1 MCYIGVENEKKSL
14 FFQNVTLCNFKI
26 LECGDADPVR
36 GGVNIPDILPKNNH
50 EIEDDLDRCDQKGII
65 KS

>member
-1 MCYIGVENEKKSL
+1 MWGRRPSK
-14 FFQNVTLCNFKI
+14 
-26 LECGDADPVR
+26 G